1 MRKIFFVAVIT
12 ATLASSAYAEEA
24 KFYAKGQIGWNK
36 LDKTKSRSANLK
48 SSNAM
53 FLGFGLGYYIADNI
67 RTELSFDHYINPIH
81 KGKTQ
86 RKFPLKYKSQA
97 DTIMLNGFVDLFD
110 AKVAKIFA
118 GGGIGMSMVST
129 KTSLTLP
136 SNKTLID
143 KAKKANNFA
152 YALYL
157 GASTEFSHAING
169 ELTYSYRDMGKFKKS
184 QKGFSLGSLKGHHI
198 AASVRYDI

>member
-1 MRKIFFVAVIT
+1 MSTGWAIT
-12 ATLASSAYAEEA
+12 PT
-24 KFYAKGQIGWNK
+24 
-36 LDKTKSRSANLK
+36 
-48 SSNAM
+48 
-53 FLGFGLGYYIADNI
+53 
-67 RTELSFDHYINPIH
+67 
-81 KGKTQ
+81 
-86 RKFPLKYKSQA
+86 
-97 DTIMLNGFVDLFD
+97 LFD

-118 GGGIGMSMVST
+118 GGGIGLSMVST

-152 YALYL
+152 YALHL
-157 GASTEFSHAING
+157 GVSTEFAHALNG
-169 ELTYSYRDMGKFKKS
+169 ELTYSYRDLGKFKKS